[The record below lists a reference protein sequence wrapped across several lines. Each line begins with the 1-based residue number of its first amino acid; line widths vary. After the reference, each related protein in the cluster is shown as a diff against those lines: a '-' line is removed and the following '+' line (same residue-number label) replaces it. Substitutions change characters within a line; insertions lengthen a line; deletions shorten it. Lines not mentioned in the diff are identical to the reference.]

1 LNYIIRKVSR
11 DTKEPYLGISCTQ
24 AGIPTGKT
32 YTDYNEALAD
42 ASKLQSV
49 NPVGFEVV
57 SI

>member
-1 LNYIIRKVSR
+1 MTYIIRKVSR
-11 DTKEPYLGISCTQ
+11 NTKEPYIGISCTQ

-32 YTDYNEALAD
+32 YTDYNEALTHAG
-42 ASKLQSV
+42 KLSAV